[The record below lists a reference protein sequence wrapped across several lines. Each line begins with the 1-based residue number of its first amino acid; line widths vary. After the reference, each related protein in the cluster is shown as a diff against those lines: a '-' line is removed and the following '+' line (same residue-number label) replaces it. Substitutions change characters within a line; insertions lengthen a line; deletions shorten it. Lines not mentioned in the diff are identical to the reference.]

1 MKRTLLF
8 AGIAIL
14 LVGCVPQ
21 NKQLKENE
29 FRIVATVENVA
40 DSTEVYLQYNN
51 DEGFHCDTAFIT
63 DNRFEFTG
71 IINEPTQSALFMV
84 KHGQTASRDYK
95 VFYLEPAEIVFE
107 STEYLKD
114 AEIKN
119 PSDLNKTFSEWDKIN
134 SSFRKKI
141 NDTEDDAV
149 IDSLL
154 TEMTT
159 ATVAFVKSHTDS
171 YVSLDIIFYILTNP
185 DEIATAESLFSELP
199 KNLQETR
206 LGKIIADRLNSAKKI
221 AVGAIAPDFTQNTPD
236 GKPVSLSDFR
246 GKYVLVDFW
255 ASWCGPCRRENPT
268 VVKAYNK
275 FKDKGFT
282 VLGVSLD
289 KDKDRWLAAIE
300 KDKLTWTQVSD
311 LEYWQNAAAQLYS
324 IQSIPS
330 NVLVNPEGEIIA
342 KNLRGDD
349 LLNKLAE
356 ILK

>member
-40 DSTEVYLQYNN
+40 DSTEVYLHRQVDRKIVVDTTVVLNN
-51 DEGFHCDTAFIT
+51 KFVFSDT
-63 DNRFEFTG
+63 
-71 IINEPTQSALFMV
+71 INEPTDA
-84 KHGQTASRDYK
+84 
-95 VFYLEPAEIVFE
+95 YLCLKADEENGLSLLLERGEIVFK
-107 STEYLKD
+107 SDD
-114 AEIKN
+114 ALKN
-119 PSDLNKTFSEWDKIN
+119 PVFEKSDLNRLNAEWDSIKAPIINELVTNRQEDSFDKLIDAALTFSE
-134 SSFRKKI
+134 
-141 NDTEDDAV
+141 A
-149 IDSLL
+149 
-154 TEMTT
+154 
-159 ATVAFVKSHTDS
+159 HTDS
-171 YVSLDIIFYILTNP
+171 YI
-185 DEIATAESLFSELP
+185 SLFVLQFAAIQAGYLKIEP
-199 KNLQETR
+199 VFAEVAPEIKNSKL
-206 LGKIIADRLNSAKKI
+206 AAKMAALIEKAKTT

-255 ASWCGPCRRENPT
+255 ASWCGPCRQENPT
-268 VVKAYNK
+268 VVKAYNN
-275 FKDKGFT
+275 FKAKGFT

-311 LEYWQNAAAQLYS
+311 LEYWQNAAAQLYG

-330 NVLVNPEGEIIA
+330 NVLVNPEGEIVA

-349 LLNKLAE
+349 LEKTIE
-356 ILK
+356 SVLK